1 MNLRGGVGT
10 LWVVEEEVVVVV
22 AIEAQIPIKHQ
33 SFLRGFAGTVEQVAC
48 CSVAFAVKEVAW
60 FITK

>member
-1 MNLRGGVGT
+1 
-10 LWVVEEEVVVVV
+10 VEEEVVVVV